1 MINELFS
8 LSKTL
13 HKEGITVVNWHKDYQ
28 SLRKVSLKYPCIRVW
43 LDDDGSVCG
52 LESISQELALQV
64 RSFGNNQGK
73 FPAFNIN
80 ALYRLT
86 DDAERKMLTAYKKGN
101 AQPDAALI
109 QKWFRQDNWI
119 KDMPRKALR
128 SMQNQPKKLLEMIR
142 PKTLDNTIMGRLI
155 ELSELLCEQP
165 GGLRASLEKYLIH
178 MLERNEDIDIALL
191 MLFHE
196 GNPGKQHGKDVG
208 DSISIVLDVKN
219 WRSFGYPVVNQHTTE
234 QINELLI
241 SGSQKAVAKQSL
253 SDLTL
258 DAFGSPAPVLG
269 QPMPKVDLPSFPVI
283 LRSMFNGQPCQ
294 LRYGRIDDGS
304 FPISQKHRDAV
315 KSSLEW
321 ISSASR
327 QQATWVRADSNEI
340 IFAYP
345 STLPE
350 VPVQFASFF
359 NSAATSEASRARFED
374 IAADFS
380 RVYQGEIPHLIHDSI
395 RVFAVR
401 KVGKGRSKIVYSHQ
415 TTPERLIESAKQ
427 WSDGFHNTPELVVGT
442 CETPFPLELPEIA
455 NPVWKSDGSRADGKQ
470 PAKAM
475 RRYDGMALLLD
486 TFPPG
491 LLQNLLRAC
500 LNSGSGLI
508 KYVGSL
514 LYKDRS
520 NNTST
525 SSSMIQR
532 LMLHTTKVLALY
544 GFLLF
549 KSGMRKEEYM
559 EELAFLLGQFLHVA
573 DEMHALYCIINREGS
588 VPRQLVGN
596 ALLITAGN
604 SPMQAFA
611 QLSTRM
617 APYIGWARYYR
628 YQNNETENQK
638 SWRAR
643 RLLRLFE
650 QLSNKIQPQIRRE
663 LRFDDYQKAE
673 LLLGYLSSL
682 PRTSKAE
689 MSVENENDITQEENN
704 GQHV

>member
-13 HKEGITVVNWHKDYQ
+13 NNEGITVINWHKDYQ
-28 SLRKVSLKYPCIRVW
+28 PLRKVSPKYPCIRIW
-43 LDDDGSVCG
+43 LDDDGSVCS

-64 RSFGNNQGK
+64 RSFGNNHGK

-86 DDAERKMLTAYKKGN
+86 DDTERKMLTAYKKGN
-101 AQPDAALI
+101 AQFDATLI
-109 QKWFRQDNWI
+109 QKWFRENNWI

-128 SMQNQPKKLLEMIR
+128 SMQDQPKKLMEMIR
-142 PKTLDNTIMGRLI
+142 PETLDNTIMGRLI
-155 ELSELLCEQP
+155 ELSGLLCEQP
-165 GGLRASLEKYLIH
+165 GGLRASLEKHLCR
-178 MLERNEDIDIALL
+178 MLERGEDIDIALL

-196 GNPGKQHGKDVG
+196 GDPRKQHGKDVG

-219 WRSFGYPVVNQHTTE
+219 WKSFGHPVVNQRTTE
-234 QINELLI
+234 QINKLLI
-241 SGSQKAVAKQSL
+241 TGSQKTIAKHSL

-269 QPMPKVDLPSFPVI
+269 QPMPKVDLPNFPVI

-294 LRYGRIDDGS
+294 KRYGRIDDGS

-321 ISSASR
+321 ISDASH
-327 QQATWVRADSNEI
+327 QQVTWVKADSDEI
-340 IFAYP
+340 VFVYP

-380 RVYQGEIPHLIHDSI
+380 RVYQGTMPHLVHDSI
-395 RVFAVR
+395 RVFAVK

-415 TTPERLIESAKQ
+415 TTPEYLIEAAKQ
-427 WSDGFHNTPELVVGT
+427 WSNGFHNTPELVVGR

-470 PAKAM
+470 PARAM

-491 LLQNLLRAC
+491 LLRNLLRAC

-508 KYVGSL
+508 KHMGSY
-514 LYKDRS
+514 LYRDRK
-520 NNTST
+520 NVVST
-525 SSSMIQR
+525 NSSTNQR
-532 LMLHTTKVLALY
+532 LKSHTAKLLALY
-544 GFLLF
+544 GFQLF
-549 KSGMRKEEYM
+549 KSGIRKEEYM

-573 DEMHALYCIINREGS
+573 DEMHAFYCIVNRDGS
-588 VPRQLVGN
+588 VPPQLVGN
-596 ALLITAGN
+596 ALLITAGD

-617 APYIGWARYYR
+617 APYIGWARH
-628 YQNNETENQK
+628 YQYKNNNIQNRE
-638 SWRAR
+638 SWRAKW
-643 RLLRLFE
+643 LLRLFE
-650 QLSNKIQPQIRRE
+650 QLSDKIQPQIRRE

-673 LLLGYLSSL
+673 LFLGYMSSL
-682 PRTSKAE
+682 PRTSKE
-689 MSVENENDITQEENN
+689 EVSIENNNVITQEENN
-704 GQHV
+704 G